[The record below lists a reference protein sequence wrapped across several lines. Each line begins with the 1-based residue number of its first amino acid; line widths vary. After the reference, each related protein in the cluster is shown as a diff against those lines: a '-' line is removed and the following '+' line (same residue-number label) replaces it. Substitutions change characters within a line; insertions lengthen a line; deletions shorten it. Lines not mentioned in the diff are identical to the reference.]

1 MNHKKLLDFFNTYY
15 SPDNMIIVLAGHFND
30 EDLTKGMDN
39 TFGSM
44 EKGFVPSTSL
54 IDTSSIQPFEYHVI
68 TKEDVTQVNFAL
80 GCLGVAKTHK
90 EYYALELLSTL
101 LGGGSSS
108 YLFLQIRE
116 ALGLCYD
123 IGSFNSS
130 FMKLEN

>member
-54 IDTSSIQPFEYHVI
+54 IDTSSIQPFFTISSKSWPMVSNTFGNESILVSPLI
-68 TKEDVTQVNFAL
+68 T
-80 GCLGVAKTHK
+80 
-90 EYYALELLSTL
+90 
-101 LGGGSSS
+101 
-108 YLFLQIRE
+108 
-116 ALGLCYD
+116 
-123 IGSFNSS
+123 NSPVS
-130 FMKLEN
+130 